1 MHSTTEHS
9 QKTLRMPSE
18 GNIRGEEGAKTPS
31 LQNVF
36 AHWFVLLNKLLSSA
50 LLLLVPVFLL
60 GIVALWPHSR
70 QAGIAALVVAAFSTA
85 AFLYRFMR
93 ILTRIREFARQEIG
107 LPLERL
113 LHTIELV
120 SVQKLELL
128 PEERRESFTSDA
140 QQQLIH
146 VARGILEHQ
155 RFVDQVVDNMFE
167 MMFLLSAD
175 GVVMKA
181 NRSACETTR
190 YLEQELV
197 GHHFRKLFPLSDALV
212 DSFLELE
219 IQFATTGVV
228 RDMEAHLQT
237 SDGEILS
244 FSLNGVKVESSSGD
258 LLGYTVIAKNQS
270 ETVRL
275 VNQLNRSNLE
285 LGRANADLSKRYDQI
300 KNEIAATEGQRRTM
314 ELELA
319 TSQLVQKTFLPQ
331 TSPRHE
337 KVEVHGTAVP
347 AAFCGGDWWNTISL
361 PDRFYV
367 FIGDVTGHGT
377 ASAMVTAAVSGYYV
391 SVKQALESG
400 VDLDVHEILAG
411 FDSVLASMA
420 SGNTSYYMT
429 CFACVFDFRRKVLR
443 YANAGHNF
451 PLLLRSGQRVEPLVA
466 GGERLGSKGCEPFQ
480 VHEVPLMGDEFVFF
494 YTDGLIENKN
504 EDDEP
509 YGKRRL
515 RRYLESNVHK
525 PCTELVDELLKDVSK
540 FFGEGKS
547 LEDDVTFV
555 ACRTRAF

>member
-1 MHSTTEHS
+1 MHPTMEHS
-9 QKTLRMPSE
+9 
-18 GNIRGEEGAKTPS
+18 AS
-31 LQNVF
+31 LANVSSVEHVF
-36 AHWFVLLNKLLSSA
+36 RHLSLLLAKLLISVF
-50 LLLLVPVFLL
+50 LLLVP
-60 GIVALWPHSR
+60 
-70 QAGIAALVVAAFSTA
+70 AGILAAAALSSAPQKVVLVASAVAGGLSF
-85 AFLYRFMR
+85 AFLFRVSR
-93 ILTRIREFARQEIG
+93 ILSHLREFFRQEVG

-120 SVQKLELL
+120 SQQKLELL
-128 PEERRESFTSDA
+128 PEERRESFTFGA

-146 VARGILEHQ
+146 VARGVLEHQ

-167 MMFLLSAD
+167 MMFLLSPN
-175 GVVMKA
+175 GEIIKA

-190 YLEQELV
+190 YHSSELV
-197 GHHFRKLFPLSDALV
+197 GHHFRRLFPLNDTLV
-212 DSFLELE
+212 DAFLELE

-237 SDGEILS
+237 SDGEILP
-244 FSLNGVKVESSSGD
+244 FSLNGVKVESPSGD
-258 LLGYTVIAKNQS
+258 LIGYTLIAKNQS

-285 LGRANADLSKRYDQI
+285 LGRANADLSRRYDQI

-337 KVEVHGTAVP
+337 KIEVHGTAVP

-361 PDRFYV
+361 QDRFYL

-391 SVKQALESG
+391 SLKQALESG
-400 VDLDVHEILAG
+400 TELDVHEILAG

-420 SGNTSYYMT
+420 SGNTSYFMT
-429 CFACVFDFRRKVLR
+429 CFACVFDFKRKVLR
-443 YANAGHNF
+443 FANAGHNF
-451 PLLLRSGQRVEPLVA
+451 PLLLRSGQRIEPLVV
-466 GGERLGSKGCEPFQ
+466 GGNRLGNTDGQCFE

-504 EDDEP
+504 DDDEP
-509 YGKRRL
+509 FGKRRL
-515 RRYLESNVHK
+515 RRYLEGNAHK
-525 PCTELVDELLKDVSK
+525 SCTEFVEELLKDVSQ
-540 FFGEGKS
+540 FFGEAKA

-555 ACRTRAF
+555 ACRTKAL